1 MSFILRPFR
10 ALGRRIAALL
20 GYIRR
25 GDWLTVN
32 RVGLLLLTLAILSG
46 VGGYLQQ
53 YPTGFDVGA
62 FVADFYANVSTELT
76 SIAIT
81 ILIIDAL
88 NRRRDRQ
95 QQERDDRAQLQR
107 ELGSS
112 VNEVAKHAAEELRAR
127 GWLTDGSLQE
137 ADLRVANLEGAKLWK
152 ADLQGVNLQWAKLKY
167 ANLNGAV
174 LVGANLT
181 QANLQAAKLGGAD
194 LRGAN
199 LFEAKLYRVNFGG
212 AYLRDADLTGARLE
226 GARLEGADLRGAAL
240 AGAHCDPLTTLPDGT
255 KWTPETDVRRFTDPQ
270 HPDHWCIPVPPGLDE
285 DSGAPRSDLG
295 DE

>member
-1 MSFILRPFR
+1 MKRLQSLWRG
-10 ALGRRIAALL
+10 LWH
-20 GYIRR
+20 

-32 RVGLLLLTLAILSG
+32 RVGLLLLTLAIVSG

-53 YPTGFDVGA
+53 HPEGFDLAA

-81 ILIIDAL
+81 VLIIDAL
-88 NRRRDRQ
+88 NRRRERLQ
-95 QQERDDRAQLQR
+95 GERDQRAQLIR

-167 ANLNGAV
+167 VNLNGSI
-174 LVGANLT
+174 LVGANLV

-199 LFEAKLYRVNFGG
+199 LFESRLYRVNFHG
-212 AYLRDADLTGARLE
+212 ALLRDADLRGAHLE
-226 GARLEGADLRGAAL
+226 GARLDRADLRGASL
-240 AGAHCDPLTTLPDGT
+240 DGAFLDDLTTLPDGS
-255 KWTPETDVRRFTDPQ
+255 KWTAEADLRRFTDPA
-270 HPDHWCIPVPPGLDE
+270 HPQYWQASEEPTT
-285 DSGAPRSDLG
+285 DSANSSAD
-295 DE
+295 D